1 MDTRKPIERMN
12 SYLRGIRPLVDF
24 QDFDRTV
31 RLTLNWFDS
40 HRIREPKVFVELE
53 GKEYA
58 AFKTFIDTEIGYEGP
73 YLTKD
78 FVVSMMKFAAE
89 TR

>member
-1 MDTRKPIERMN
+1 MN

-40 HRIREPKVFVELE
+40 HRIREPKVFLELE
-53 GKEYA
+53 GKEFQ
-58 AFKTFIDTEIGYEGP
+58 AFKLFIDTEIGYEGR

-78 FVVSMMKFAAE
+78 FVASMMKFASS

>member
-1 MDTRKPIERMN
+1 MEYRKPIERMN
-12 SYLRGIRPLVDF
+12 AYLRSIRPLVDF

-40 HRIREPKVFVELE
+40 HKIREPAVFLEQE
-53 GKEYA
+53 GKEYG
-58 AFKTFIDTEIGYEGP
+58 AFKTFIDTELGYEVP

-78 FVVSMMKFAAE
+78 FVKSMMNFARE